1 MSSVVSSGA
10 FSPVRWEPRIYEGSL
25 KQAAVV
31 RSHVRKDL
39 GGFAPGLVDDVE
51 LCVSEL
57 FANAVEY
64 TASGGE
70 GGEVVRRLSLPEAGL
85 LRVEVAD
92 GGFTDTRPTIPEL
105 AGDDWFTSERHRG
118 LLMVSALAKGWGFYP
133 VYAHPTLN
141 LGLVVWAGLPV
152 DPAQVPAGL
161 PRFVHTA

>member
-1 MSSVVSSGA
+1 MSSGVFA
-10 FSPVRWEPRIYEGSL
+10 PVRWEPRIYEGSL

-31 RSHVRKDL
+31 RSHVRRDL
-39 GGFAPGLVDDVE
+39 SGFAPGLVDD
-51 LCVSEL
+51 
-57 FANAVEY
+57 VEY

-92 GGFTDTRPTIPEL
+92 GGFTDTRPVVAEL
-105 AGDDWFTSERHRG
+105 SGDDWFTSERHRG

-133 VYAHPTLN
+133 VFAHPTLN
-141 LGLVVWAGLPV
+141 LGLVVWADLPV